1 MGDELN
7 AEALRDALEARLWR
21 ENYLNERMRD
31 EILLRQ
37 ILIET
42 EGEVVGQINGL
53 SVVEYP
59 GHPRALGRSIAYYLR
74 GTSRRWRIH
83 GYRA

>member
-1 MGDELN
+1 MGDKID
-7 AEALRDALEARLWR
+7 AESLRDALEARLWR

-42 EGEVVGQINGL
+42 EGEVTGQI
-53 SVVEYP
+53 
-59 GHPRALGRSIAYYLR
+59 
-74 GTSRRWRIH
+74 
-83 GYRA
+83 